1 MKRVLKIM
9 AAWLLAVLTTVIIS
23 VVFQTQN
30 VLARLNDIG
39 ADISVSDRFSM
50 TGYDIIHFGSVYGAF
65 IAIAFIIAF
74 LAGGLVFRFAKFGRS
89 LIYSVAGGVAML
101 VMLMAMKQVFF
112 GIHLVHGAS
121 DTLGISMQILAGA
134 IGGFI
139 FARVSRKFK
148 HHSA

>member
-9 AAWLLAVLTTVIIS
+9 VAWLLAVLATVIVG
-23 VVFQTQN
+23 VVFQTRN

-39 ADISVSDRFSM
+39 ADVSVSDRFSM
-50 TGYDIIHFGSVYGAF
+50 TGYDVIHFGSVYGTFIAMAF
-65 IAIAFIIAF
+65 IVAF
-74 LAGGLVFRFAKFGRS
+74 LTGSLVFRFAKFGRS
-89 LIYSVAGGVAML
+89 LIYTVAGGVAMF

-139 FARVSRKFK
+139 FARVSRKIR
-148 HHSA
+148 HQSA